1 MGRIAQYYS
10 DLVVVTSDNPR
21 HEDPERIIAEILAG
35 MTKSP
40 AVMVEKDRRQA
51 IAKII
56 AAGQPGDLVLLA
68 GKGHETYQQIGDE
81 KFPFDDVQV
90 VKETLAA

>member
-1 MGRIAQYYS
+1 EQ
-10 DLVVVTSDNPR
+10 
-21 HEDPERIIAEILAG
+21 IIAEILAG
-35 MTKSP
+35 MTRSP
-40 AVMVEKDRRQA
+40 AVMVEKDRRRA

-90 VKETLAA
+90 VKEMMAA